1 MTYSVTLGELN
12 ASPLMT
18 NRLPI
23 PAKLCIVLFFLGSL
37 FTQVKAQDCAE
48 PAPICAL
55 SSTDTL
61 STTNGTP
68 AAVPDDFCFEE
79 APNALFF
86 QFETLDLNQYPD
98 VEFDEGT
105 AFLSLSLDSCITDSL
120 FGQSLSFAVFEAD
133 DPCDPATY
141 SAPIGCADSIQQSG
155 QLVLEDL
162 EPSTTYYVMLTG
174 LLDTL
179 PGSVESQCAIRF
191 SVSGPAVEYDISAT
205 PPTPQNQTIYPGQSA
220 QLNVNADFEPF
231 EWSGDFLNT
240 MEGASVTASPTE
252 FGVYNYEVQAEIKG
266 CPVRQTF
273 RVTVVP
279 PITPF
284 NAFTPNN
291 DGFNDTWV
299 IDRIQ
304 EFQNAQIVV
313 YSRWGAKVFQATNYK
328 NDWAGDDLPAATYYF
343 VIELNDPDNFDA
355 PAITGAVTIVR

>member
-23 PAKLCIVLFFLGSL
+23 SAKLCIVFLFLTFLSAYGY
-37 FTQVKAQDCAE
+37 AQDCAE
-48 PAPICAL
+48 PVPICAL

-61 STTNGTP
+61 STASGTP
-68 AAVPDDFCFEE
+68 TAVPDNFCIEE

-86 QFETLDLNQYPD
+86 QFETLDLNLYPD
-98 VEFDEGT
+98 LDFDDGT
-105 AFLSLSLDSCITDSL
+105 AFLSLTLDSCITDSL
-120 FGQSLSFAVFEAD
+120 FGQNLSFAVFEAD
-133 DPCDPATY
+133 DLCDPASY
-141 SAPIGCADSIQQSG
+141 GEPIGCAVDISQSG

-162 EPSTTYYVMLTG
+162 EPSTTYYVMVTG
-174 LLDTL
+174 LLDTT
-179 PGSVESQCAIRF
+179 PDAVESQCAIRF
-191 SVSGPAVEYDISAT
+191 SVSGPAVEYDISAI

-220 QLNVNADFEPF
+220 QLNVNPIFDPY
-231 EWSGDFLNT
+231 EWNGQFLNT
-240 MEGASVTASPTE
+240 MEGPSVSATPSQ
-252 FGVYNYEVQAEIKG
+252 FGVYNYAVQTEIKD

-328 NDWAGDDLPAATYYF
+328 NNWDGDNLPAATYYF
-343 VIELNDPDNFDA
+343 VIELNDPNNFDA